1 METYCP
7 SCGLSVLAIAEDSEG
22 ALVWRCSACS
32 LILKDERVV
41 AGAKGELKLGR
52 IALTRMSAAEAVA
65 KKATASPR
73 RDARRTLVTNEP
85 EGVEL
90 PDVGSEPMVIQS
102 FADDLEAPFAQ
113 EQGEVEISEVEISIE
128 PCPPAFAQ
136 VLVAEDSALLRE
148 VIKDSLAEAGISR
161 SVQSC
166 GNGEEFLQAMAEGI
180 GQRRPPD
187 LAILDVGMPV
197 LNGYYAAIALRALE
211 RGLKV
216 PPTPIVYFTAR
227 ACDET
232 FKKVLEYTQPARYL
246 NKGADAAPPRIA
258 ARLVQV
264 LASLHP

>member
-7 SCGLSVLAIAEDSEG
+7 SCGLNVLAVADDSAG
-22 ALVWRCSACS
+22 ARVWRCSACS
-32 LILKDERVV
+32 LILKDEGPSP
-41 AGAKGELKLGR
+41 GAMAELKLGR
-52 IALTRMSAAEAVA
+52 IALTRMSASEALA
-65 KKATASPR
+65 KKAAAAPR
-73 RDARRTLVTNEP
+73 REVRRTLLPDESQ
-85 EGVEL
+85 GIEL
-90 PDVGSEPMVIQS
+90 PDVGSEEMVIQS
-102 FADDLEAPFAQ
+102 FADDPEAAA
-113 EQGEVEISEVEISIE
+113 GSAHAEVEIPIE
-128 PCPPAFAQ
+128 PSFPPTPVFEQ

-161 SVQSC
+161 AVRSC

-180 GQRRPPD
+180 GQQRVPD

-197 LNGYYAAIALRALE
+197 LNGYYAAIALRAVE

-264 LASLHP
+264 LASLRR